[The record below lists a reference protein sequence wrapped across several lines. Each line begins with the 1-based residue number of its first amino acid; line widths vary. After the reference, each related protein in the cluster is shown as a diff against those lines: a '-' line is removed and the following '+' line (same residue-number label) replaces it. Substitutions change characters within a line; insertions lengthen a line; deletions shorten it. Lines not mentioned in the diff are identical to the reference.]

1 MLFTASDLLA
11 GHYLYKPWAPQQKTS
26 WPGDDEPTADELPK
40 LADLYPFTK
49 VGLKV
54 MDDAI
59 AEQGSGAAVARHLGA
74 LASLM
79 NPFGMRTRRTQTV
92 SAGTAR

>member
-1 MLFTASDLLA
+1 
-11 GHYLYKPWAPQQKTS
+11 
-26 WPGDDEPTADELPK
+26 
-40 LADLYPFTK
+40 
-49 VGLKV
+49 